1 MWPLKTA
8 FLFLFCPG
16 FWCHDCNK
24 TKLHFVS
31 KNFFREL
38 YWDEVHIPGQEVLYT
53 VQYKPYGESVWSE
66 IMGCQNISEL
76 FCDLSSVMRDVYGR
90 YFVRV
95 MVNGS
100 CMGKYMNY
108 IPVEQTVL
116 GAPEVSLTVSD
127 SSLTVIITTP
137 PAPHNQSI
145 TEISRNWSGKPHINY
160 ELQLTNSASGAKQKI
175 QNSSGV
181 ITVISLE
188 LNTEYCGTAFYMWTH
203 PSSPKQSENTTFC
216 TTLPGKS
223 WMHILVV
230 PGVLALFLLIIL
242 ALALCQLYVMRKQRL
257 PDMLKKM
264 NPKRDT
270 PPYYTDLKVKIDV
283 VRIYSE
289 SPWNFAKPHP
299 GVFPVVERPL
309 VKSNGSSYAAQDCG
323 GLPWE
328 GNSYANQHVALVE
341 NSDSSNAS
349 STSYGLV
356 VPEDVEES
364 PNSPNSS
371 GLGDSIGSDGLV
383 PMTLCSGG
391 CGEPV
396 QDLNRCSELDKAL
409 VLPVLRGEGGKLEFS
424 LIGTSS
430 LLANIPEVQQMA
442 PVGERTL
449 LLTDLVTEDEMES
462 SDSGFASDYGRTYIP
477 NYVQQNFTEMPCTHA
492 NPLASSSDFTSTYRQ
507 NWVPGIPLESHLSEQ
522 MTELDKEEEEEADD
536 EEENEEDPLSRLG
549 AIVLDGWVVK
559 IQT

>member
-100 CMGKYMNY
+100 CMGKYMDY
-108 IPVEQTVL
+108 TPVEQSKTVL

-145 TEISRNWSGKPHINY
+145 TEISRKWSGKPHINY
-160 ELQLTNSASGAKQKI
+160 ELQLTNSASGAKQVRSD
-175 QNSSGV
+175 SSH
-181 ITVISLE
+181 
-188 LNTEYCGTAFYMWTH
+188 NT
-203 PSSPKQSENTTFC
+203 
-216 TTLPGKS
+216 
-223 WMHILVV
+223 VV

-356 VPEDVEES
+356 IPEDVEES

-449 LLTDLVTEDEMES
+449 LLTNLVTEDEMES